1 MDVNG
6 VTVDVYT
13 APINGAYANAQTLS
27 DGDVLRPTL
36 LPEVSIR
43 IADIPR

>member
-1 MDVNG
+1 MPSNG
-6 VTVDVYT
+6 S
-13 APINGAYANAQTLS
+13 YASVQTLG

-43 IADIPR
+43 VADIPR